1 MIAKTL
7 LDYLS
12 SRMLDSYSFLR
23 DYQSPVFTFINNKRT
38 EVGIEIIFSSQN
50 WLFDFFK

>member
-1 MIAKTL
+1 MITKNL

-23 DYQSPVFTFINNKRT
+23 DYQSHVFTFINNKRKGFYLVRKIDYST
-38 EVGIEIIFSSQN
+38 FSSDTN
-50 WLFDFFK
+50 T